1 MVALAANPARDVGA
15 QPSER
20 IAEVATGDMHV
31 AVGRRDLETPRRD
44 VHVAAFI
51 NRRDRGPMTTTT
63 TTTPRSFEA
72 DVAKLLHMMV
82 HSVYS
87 DKDVFLREL
96 ISNAADACEKL
107 RYEGL
112 SNASLLGDDGQPRIT
127 VTLDAQARRL
137 TIEDN
142 GIGMSEDE
150 LGEALGTIARS
161 GTKAF
166 MDRIAGAKDA
176 EGSQLIGQF
185 GVGFYSAFM
194 VADQVEVVSRRAG
207 VDTAALWSSDGQGTY
222 TIEPVDIAQAPAR
235 GTRVLLQLKDD
246 ATSYTDAF
254 TIERTIKAQS
264 GHVPVPIFLKDTPD
278 AEPKQIADG
287 AALWTKPKA
296 EISPEEYTDFYRSVA
311 GQFDAP
317 AVTLHYRAEG
327 VHEYT
332 VLAFI
337 PETKPFDL
345 FDPDRAGRMKLY
357 VRRVFITD
365 EAEILPRYLRFVR
378 GLVDSRDLP
387 LNVSREMIQ
396 DSPVLAAI
404 QKGVSNRVLG
414 ELDKLAT
421 SDTERYLKL
430 WDTFGAVLKEGLY
443 EDYARRETLL
453 GLARFKTTTSNGE
466 WRSLKDYAAGLKD
479 NQTAVYYALGPDLD
493 RLASSPQ
500 LEGFRARGIEV
511 LLLTDHVDSFW
522 AAAGMDFDGKPFKSV
537 TQGLADLSLIA
548 LPEGTEPTPPASETV
563 NDFIAF
569 VKTTLGDAVS
579 DVRVSERLTES
590 AVCLVAP
597 DTGMDRQLEKL
608 LAGAGRLETAAKPVL
623 EINPRHPL
631 IEQLGAEGADPA
643 LREDAAHLLFDEARI
658 ADGEL
663 PVDPRAFSARLTRV
677 LGRGL
682 G

>member
-1 MVALAANPARDVGA
+1 
-15 QPSER
+15 
-20 IAEVATGDMHV
+20 
-31 AVGRRDLETPRRD
+31 
-44 VHVAAFI
+44 
-51 NRRDRGPMTTTT
+51 MTTITEV
-63 TTTPRSFEA
+63 TPRSFEA
-72 DVAKLLHMMV
+72 DVAKLLHLMV

-127 VTLDAQARRL
+127 VTLNAEARRL

-142 GIGMSEDE
+142 GIGMSEGE
-150 LGEALGTIARS
+150 LADALGTIARS

-166 MDRIAGAKDA
+166 IDRIAGAKEA

-194 VADQVEVVSRRAG
+194 VADNVEVTSRRAG
-207 VDTAALWSSDGQGTY
+207 EDSASLWSSDGQGTY
-222 TIEPVDIAQAPAR
+222 TIQPVDVAAAPAR
-235 GTRVLLQLKDD
+235 GTRVLLHLKDD
-246 ATSYTDAF
+246 ATTYTDGF
-254 TIERTIKAQS
+254 TVERTIKAQS
-264 GHVPVPIFLKDTPD
+264 GHVPVPIFLKDKPD

-296 EISPEEYTDFYRSVA
+296 EIAPEDYTDFYRSVA

-317 AVTLHYRAEG
+317 ALTLHYRAEG
-327 VHEYT
+327 MHEYT

-378 GLVDSRDLP
+378 GLVDSSDLP

-404 QKGVSNRVLG
+404 QKGVSNRILS
-414 ELDKLAT
+414 ELDKLAAN
-421 SDTERYLKL
+421 DTERYLKL

-443 EDYARRETLL
+443 EDYSRREALL
-453 GLARFKTTTSNGE
+453 HLARFKTTISGDA
-466 WRSLKDYAAGLKD
+466 WRSLKDYAADLKD
-479 NQTAVYYALGPDLD
+479 NQTAVYYAVGPDLD

-511 LLLTDHVDSFW
+511 LLLSDHVDSFW
-522 AAAGMDFDGKPFKSV
+522 AAASMDFDGKPFKSV
-537 TQGLADLSLIA
+537 TQGLADLSLIPP
-548 LPEGTEPTPPASETV
+548 PEGAELASAASESV
-563 NDFIAF
+563 DAFITF
-569 VKTTLGDAVS
+569 VKATLGEVVS

-590 AVCLVAP
+590 AVCLIAP
-597 DTGMDRQLEKL
+597 EHGMDRQLEKM
-608 LAGAGRLETAAKPVL
+608 LAGAGRLDAVAKPVL

-631 IEQLGAEGADPA
+631 IEKLSAASGDQA

-663 PVDPRAFSARLTRV
+663 PVDPRGFSARLTRV
-677 LGRGL
+677 LSRGIE
-682 G
+682 